1 MTDLATVSVTATAE
15 TAVKKLKKAE
25 IGIYNCKKEGTRF
38 TFSVKDKHLKKV
50 FAIFSN
56 PCYNISVT
64 GESKRGRFLKAL
76 LNRAGLIAGA
86 FAFVVIAALSN
97 AFVLKI
103 EVSGSGSYL
112 SPEVKRIVYES
123 GAKEF
128 KLFSGFDA
136 PAATGKILA
145 LPQVTFCNIE
155 KRGSILRVDVQV
167 DEEHSA
173 KSVRTPL
180 VADTDGVVRNIV
192 AICGTAVV
200 QAGVAVKKGDTLIS
214 AVTYAGEQAVE
225 SIAVGYAELECK
237 GSTEFFA
244 PQESDENLKAAYS
257 SVQLYADEILT
268 RTHSVKATEGG
279 VIYVIDFTYLHKLSI
294 NIK

>member
-1 MTDLATVSVTATAE
+1 MTDVTKVSVTATAE

-25 IGIYNCKKEGTRF
+25 IGIYDCKKDGAKF
-38 TFSVKDKHLKKV
+38 TFFVKDKHLKKV

-56 PCYNISVT
+56 PCYNIKVAK
-64 GESKRGRFLKAL
+64 ESRRGRLLKSVI
-76 LNRAGLIAGA
+76 NRVGLIVGA
-86 FAFVVIAALSN
+86 LAFIAIAAFSN

-103 EVSGSGSYL
+103 EVDGSGSYL
-112 SPEVKRIVYES
+112 SPEIKRIVYES

-128 KLFSGFDA
+128 KLFKGFDT

-155 KRGSILRVDVQV
+155 KKGSILRVDVQV

-173 KSVRTPL
+173 KAVRTPL
-180 VADTDGVVRNIV
+180 VSDRDGVVKNIV

-200 QAGVAVKKGDTLIS
+200 SIGAQVKKGDTLIS
-214 AVTYAGEQAVE
+214 AVTYAGEQEVE
-225 SIAVGYAELECK
+225 SIAVGYAELECREK
-237 GSTEFFA
+237 CEYFA
-244 PQESDENLKAAYS
+244 PQESDENLRLAYS

-268 RTHSVKATEGG
+268 RSHTVKSTEGG